1 MVKTARTQQLFRM
14 RKYSIQRGIWYIG
27 GRRKKQRAGVYLLAA
42 LAAPILG
49 GLGGIVLKNIF
60 GAKIRRRRQ

>member
-1 MVKTARTQQLFRM
+1 MVKTARRQQLFRM
-14 RKYSIQRGIWYIG
+14 KKHSIKRGIWYIG
-27 GRRKKQRAGVYLLAA
+27 GRRKKQRAGVYLLVA

-60 GAKIRRRRQ
+60 GGKIRRRRQ